1 VKREEDWPQKTET
14 RRKEL
19 RNRDERETQE
29 AKGGHLGDTI
39 RLEPKPTNKCFG
51 CGGANDGG
59 MKLAFEQDNANRKIV
74 GRFVLGERYQGGG
87 GVAHGGIIATLLD
100 EAMGK
105 VCRFREV
112 RAVTAEL
119 TVEYLKPVNVE
130 HEIVVEAFEQEQK
143 GRNLFHV
150 GEIRSAAGEV
160 LARGRGRFV
169 IISQAESG
177 QVEKSPAEKKSLAV

>member
-1 VKREEDWPQKTET
+1 LSE
-14 RRKEL
+14 
-19 RNRDERETQE
+19 
-29 AKGGHLGDTI
+29 TI
-39 RLEPKPTNKCFG
+39 RLEPKATNKCFG

-59 MKLAFEQDNANRKIV
+59 MKLTFEQDNTNRKIL

-87 GVAHGGIIATLLD
+87 GMAHGGIIATLLD

-119 TVEYLKPVNVE
+119 TVEFFKPVKVA
-130 HEIVVEAFEQEQK
+130 HEIVVEAFESEMK
-143 GRNLFHV
+143 GRNLFLV
-150 GEIRSAAGEV
+150 GVIRNAAGDV

-169 IISQAESG
+169 VLSEE
-177 QVEKSPAEKKSLAV
+177 QVKSLAVS